1 MESMYLLRSEDWK
14 GLRDQR
20 AIPVFAVFLISSFL
34 LSMSIPSVE
43 EYYDYLY
50 KGRGR
55 KPLLGSCS
63 AR

>member
-14 GLRDQR
+14 GLCEQCL
-20 AIPVFAVFLISSFL
+20 IPVFVVFFFSSFL

-50 KGRGR
+50 KGRSVR
-55 KPLLGSCS
+55 PVT
-63 AR
+63 R